1 MTFLSADDMTT
12 PSVKEGSQA
21 AGINSILPKEQLA
34 NFMVLPILRAYSDQ
48 ESVSVDNRFN
58 FKCPYSGILSVLLS
72 RKTGTFFYLFFH

>member
-1 MTFLSADDMTT
+1 MTT

-48 ESVSVDNRFN
+48 ECVSVDIRFN
-58 FKCPYSGILSVLLS
+58 FQCPYSGILALQKNRNIFL
-72 RKTGTFFYLFFH
+72 